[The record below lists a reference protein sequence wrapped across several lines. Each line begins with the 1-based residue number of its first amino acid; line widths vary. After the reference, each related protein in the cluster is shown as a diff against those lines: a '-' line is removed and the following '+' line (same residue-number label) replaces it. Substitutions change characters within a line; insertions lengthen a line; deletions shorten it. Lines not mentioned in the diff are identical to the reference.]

1 MKTKHLATLMVLLY
15 LTMQNQAQPISLH
28 PENPHYFEYKGQP
41 VLLITSGEHYG
52 AVINR
57 EFDYEKYLE
66 TLAKDGLNLTRI
78 FCGTYVEHPG
88 SFGIQNNTLAPPYE
102 SFLAPWKRTNVEG
115 NKGGGTKFDLDRWDP
130 EYFSRLK
137 GFLTRAAELNI
148 IVEVTFFS
156 SIYSDLS
163 WTYCPLYHE
172 NNINQTDVIER
183 RNVHT
188 PDNGNL
194 MQYQEKYVQKLVT
207 ELKDFDNIYYEI
219 QNEPWADNSDEF
231 FAINPNDSATHLY
244 WRRKA
249 DLPNDAANA
258 WQKTIGELIAK
269 TESKFGHQHL
279 IAQNFCSFMYPI
291 REVNDYVSIIN
302 FHYALPQAVEY
313 NYGYDLPVSFDE
325 DGFCGSGERRYRE
338 NAWNFI
344 LAGGGIYNNLDYSFF
359 IGYEDGTLV
368 NDAPGF
374 GSASLRDQL
383 SFLKDF
389 MEGFDFIRLKPSR
402 HIVRLAPGTVPQ
414 VLAKEGKEYAVYLYG
429 GTQCDLQLY
438 LPPGTYEAT
447 WLNTVSFDTEK
458 TEAFEHTGEVR
469 TFVSPVYDGDIA
481 LKIIRKDGE

>member
-1 MKTKHLATLMVLLY
+1 MKIKHLATLLVLLY

-102 SFLAPWKRTNVEG
+102 SFLAPWKRTDIEG

-130 EYFSRLK
+130 EYFNRLK
-137 GFLTRAAELNI
+137 GFLTRAAKLNI

-156 SIYSDLS
+156 SIYSELS

-231 FAINPNDSATHLY
+231 FAINPNDSATYLY

-269 TESKFGHQHL
+269 TESNFEHQHL
-279 IAQNFCSFMYPI
+279 IAQNFCSFMFPI

-359 IGYEDGTLV
+359 VGYEDGTLV

-389 MEGFDFIRLKPSR
+389 MEGFDFIRLKPSG

-414 VLAKEGKEYAVYLYG
+414 VLANEGKEYAIYLYG
-429 GTQCDLQLY
+429 GTQCHLQLY
-438 LPPGTYEAT
+438 LPPGSYEAT
-447 WLNTVSFDTEK
+447 WWNTVSFDTEK

-469 TFVSPVYDGDIA
+469 TFVSPKYDGDIA

>member
-1 MKTKHLATLMVLLY
+1 MKIKHLATLLVLLY

-28 PENPHYFEYKGQP
+28 PENSHYFEYKGQP

-102 SFLAPWKRTNVEG
+102 SFLAPWKRTDIEG

-130 EYFSRLK
+130 EYFNRLK
-137 GFLTRAAELNI
+137 GFLTRAAKLNI

-231 FAINPNDSATHLY
+231 FAINPNDSATYLY

-269 TESKFGHQHL
+269 TESNFEHQHL
-279 IAQNFCSFMYPI
+279 IAQNFCSFMFPI

-359 IGYEDGTLV
+359 VGYEDGTLV

-389 MEGFDFIRLKPSR
+389 MEGFDFIRLKPSG

-414 VLAKEGKEYAVYLYG
+414 VLANEGKEYAIYLYG
-429 GTQCDLQLY
+429 GTQCHLQLY
-438 LPPGTYEAT
+438 LPPGSYEAT
-447 WLNTVSFDTEK
+447 WWNTVSFDTEK

-469 TFVSPVYDGDIA
+469 TFVSPKYDGDIA